1 MNPSNTCYKIYV
13 IQPRTLR
20 VRKGTNNF
28 LNYTTFLIIFFL
40 QKKRLTIFDMASR
53 NYLFCRYSELKLYN
67 PGGEYKELPLMS
79 NYLYSCM
86 YRSSMRHCVHP

>member
-28 LNYTTFLIIFFL
+28 LNKPTFYKIKTRLLAIGVFFWGWKPL
-40 QKKRLTIFDMASR
+40 AFCAKFD
-53 NYLFCRYSELKLYN
+53 NIEWQTGFQ
-67 PGGEYKELPLMS
+67 P
-79 NYLYSCM
+79 
-86 YRSSMRHCVHP
+86 